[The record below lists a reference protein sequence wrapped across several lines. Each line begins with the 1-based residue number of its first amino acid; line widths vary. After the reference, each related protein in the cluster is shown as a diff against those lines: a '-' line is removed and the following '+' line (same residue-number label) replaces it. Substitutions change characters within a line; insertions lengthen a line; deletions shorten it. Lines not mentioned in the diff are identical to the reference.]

1 MVHNITKPSSVT
13 IYPPSANECA
23 DLQEGKSKKTLVCV
37 ASGFYPDHV
46 TVSWRVDGV
55 TDEGVVTTDHSA
67 LRVDDHYQITS
78 RFRVQAKSWY
88 NARARFQ
95 CTISFFNG
103 TNWTD
108 HTAAEVSGDPREKYM
123 RVTHAAKLSYGV
135 FIIKNVIYG
144 IFVMILA
151 WKLGLGRSAEK

>member
-1 MVHNITKPSSVT
+1 VT

-88 NARARFQ
+88 NAHARFQ

-103 TNWTD
+103 EHWLN
-108 HTAAEVSGDPREKYM
+108 HTAEVYGDPRGQPLDYITREKYM

-151 WKLGLGRSAEK
+151 WKLGLGRSVR